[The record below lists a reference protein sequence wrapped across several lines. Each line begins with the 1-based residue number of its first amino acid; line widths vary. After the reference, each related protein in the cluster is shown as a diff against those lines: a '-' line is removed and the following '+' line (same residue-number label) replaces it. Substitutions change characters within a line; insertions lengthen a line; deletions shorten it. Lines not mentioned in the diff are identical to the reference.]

1 MNKREHK
8 EGRTRKQTNTHT
20 SIAFWT
26 QCTSDD
32 DDDEKFRQHPIFQV
46 NVSRPFAYSH
56 SYCIALCVNPFR
68 LLPQSCAC
76 PCGQYLPPTPS
87 VIALPSVSIP
97 FAYSLSLVLAL
108 AVNTFRL
115 LPQFV
120 SCPLYQY
127 LSPTPSANAL
137 PAGAVV
143 VVVVVVVVV
152 SINKGITQLTTEST
166 ESIQN

>member
-1 MNKREHK
+1 
-8 EGRTRKQTNTHT
+8 
-20 SIAFWT
+20 
-26 QCTSDD
+26 
-32 DDDEKFRQHPIFQV
+32 
-46 NVSRPFAYSH
+46 
-56 SYCIALCVNPFR
+56 
-68 LLPQSCAC
+68 
-76 PCGQYLPPTPS
+76 
-87 VIALPSVSIP
+87 
-97 FAYSLSLVLAL
+97 VLAL